1 MAEDKP
7 KPDWEAV
14 RADYE
19 GEGGTLDAICA
30 RHGISRSALS
40 WRAKHHLWSQRNR
53 TGNVDRPQIIK
64 RMFRL
69 LEMQLIQLEKDMTQ
83 TGDKEVAVLGKLA
96 STLEKLIEIDNAAAE
111 KPKPTRSKEIHDLR
125 NKLAQRIEQ
134 LKRA

>member
-1 MAEDKP
+1 MAEDRP
-7 KPDWEAV
+7 TPDWDAV

-19 GEGGTLDAICA
+19 GDGRTLDDICA

-40 WRAKHHLWSQRNR
+40 WRAKHHLWLQRNR

-69 LEMQLIQLEKDMTQ
+69 LEMQVIQLEKTMTQ
-83 TGDKEVAVLGKLA
+83 TGEKEVAVLGKLA

-111 KPKPTRSKEIHDLR
+111 APKRTRTKEIHDLR

-134 LKRA
+134 LMRA